1 MEIYGVELE
10 LWLGLVAGLGA
21 AALWAMRKYQEVN
34 ADGKITLDEV
44 INIAAEGE
52 EHADAIADEVEKIE
66 EAMSTRKCSVCGNTG
81 HDKRNCPD
89 TESESVAVNPDD
101 VPIDPGLRV
110 G

>member
-1 MEIYGVELE
+1 
-10 LWLGLVAGLGA
+10 
-21 AALWAMRKYQEVN
+21 
-34 ADGKITLDEV
+34 
-44 INIAAEGE
+44 
-52 EHADAIADEVEKIE
+52 
-66 EAMSTRKCSVCGNTG
+66 MSTRKCSVCGNTG